1 MLKTNHGLK
10 YQSLAAR
17 CLESSDAFRVV
28 DAGAFLA
35 RLLVHENLGAGELI
49 EAVTRMVG
57 KYTKTIQDVT
67 ASFHLWESA
76 GAEEG
81 CKWLKAAVGLLESL
95 KPAMK
100 GVEEGE
106 KRLAAELLVEK
117 LAKFVVK
124 IWKKRNTED
133 TRLTSLL
140 FHASAQLIA
149 VYGTKLGPKASKMA
163 ASLADLALSSSA
175 SSPIPGWSTLLTS
188 CCNHSHLLEP
198 VSEWRERCWA
208 LVSKEFCPSV
218 ENKQLVSSLLAS
230 TSNSGV
236 LERMLVLVEGELPNV
251 SLWTE
256 VLKAEVSE
264 ECKDAKNK
272 SVESALVVILREAGR
287 QDTKVDLSLLPQ
299 LLDALFSGPPC
310 ISSQME
316 TLALAC
322 LALVPLANAS
332 SCLATLSLFLSHRT
346 GLSNQT
352 IPVVLALLRH
362 LLPSTTSNEDLQAL
376 AGVLGLISRQRDHWV
391 PVAANLIADLL
402 IHMSNLAP
410 SSRAVLT
417 SSLMPLIPFLDKHD
431 LELLSSSLDPATNEL
446 FKQLL
451 TNYNSNH
458 KFRGKV

>member
-1 MLKTNHGLK
+1 M
-10 YQSLAAR
+10 
-17 CLESSDAFRVV
+17 
-28 DAGAFLA
+28 A
-35 RLLVHENLGAGELI
+35 RLLKLEVLGTGELM

-76 GAEEG
+76 GTEEG

-106 KRLAAELLVEK
+106 KRVAAELLVEK
-117 LAKFVVK
+117 LSKFVVK

-133 TRLTSLL
+133 IRLTTLL
-140 FHASAQLIA
+140 FHATAHLIT
-149 VYGTKLGPKASKMA
+149 VLGTKLGPKASKMV
-163 ASLADLALSSSA
+163 ASLADLALSSSSA
-175 SSPIPGWSTLLTS
+175 PTPGWSTLLTS
-188 CCNHSHLLEP
+188 CCSHPNLLEQ

-208 LVSKEFCPSV
+208 LVSKEFCP
-218 ENKQLVSSLLAS
+218 ENKELVSSLLTS
-230 TSNSGV
+230 TSNPDL
-236 LERMLVLVEGELPNV
+236 LERMLVLVEGEAPNIA
-251 SLWTE
+251 LWTE
-256 VLKAEVSE
+256 VLRAEVAD
-264 ECKDAKNK
+264 ECKDSKNK
-272 SVESALVVILREAGR
+272 SVEAALVVILRESGR
-287 QDTKVDLSLLPQ
+287 SDTKVDLGLLPP
-299 LLDALFSGPPC
+299 LLDALFSAPPC

-322 LALVPLANAS
+322 LALVPLVKAAS
-332 SCLATLSLFLSHRT
+332 SLSTLSLFLSHRT

-352 IPVVLALLRH
+352 IPLVLALLRH

-376 AGVLGLISRQRDHWV
+376 AGVLGLVSRQRDHWG
-391 PVAANLIADLL
+391 PVAATLTADLL
-402 IHMSNLAP
+402 THMSNLAP
-410 SSRAVLT
+410 SSRALLT
-417 SSLMPLIPFLDKHD
+417 SALMPLLPFLDKHD
-431 LELLSSSLDPATNEL
+431 MELLSSSLDPATNEL

>member
-1 MLKTNHGLK
+1 LKTNHGLK

-17 CLESSDAFRVV
+17 CLESSDAFRFV

-35 RLLVHENLGAGELI
+35 RLLKLEQLGTGELM

-57 KYTKTIQDVT
+57 KFTKTIQDVT
-67 ASFHLWESA
+67 ASFHLWETA
-76 GAEEG
+76 GADEG
-81 CKWLKAAVGLLESL
+81 CKWVKATVGLLESL

-117 LAKFVVK
+117 LSKFVVK

-133 TRLTSLL
+133 IRLTTLL
-140 FHASAQLIA
+140 FHATAQLIA
-149 VYGTKLGPKASKMA
+149 VLGTKLGPKASKMA
-163 ASLADLALSSSA
+163 ASLTDLALSSSA
-175 SSPIPGWSTLLTS
+175 PTPGWSILLKS
-188 CCNHSHLLEP
+188 CCGHPNLLEQ
-198 VSEWRERCWA
+198 VSEWRERCWT
-208 LVSKEFCPSV
+208 LVSKEFCP
-218 ENKQLVSSLLAS
+218 ENKELVSSLLAS
-230 TSNSGV
+230 TSNPDV
-236 LERMLVLVEGELPNV
+236 LERMLVSVEGEVPNV
-251 SLWTE
+251 ALWTE
-256 VLKAEVSE
+256 VLRAEVAD
-264 ECKDAKNK
+264 ECKDSKNK
-272 SVESALVVILREAGR
+272 RVEAALVVILREAGR
-287 QDTKVDLSLLPQ
+287 SETKVDLGLLPP
-299 LLDALFSGPPC
+299 LLDALFSAPPC

-322 LALVPLANAS
+322 LALVPLVNAAS
-332 SCLATLSLFLSHRT
+332 SLATLSLFLSHRT

-376 AGVLGLISRQRDHWV
+376 AGVLGLVSRQRDHWG
-391 PVAANLIADLL
+391 PVAATLTADLL
-402 IHMSNLAP
+402 THMSNLAP

-417 SSLMPLIPFLDKHD
+417 SALMPLLPFLDKHD
-431 LELLSSSLDPATNEL
+431 MELLSSSLDPATNEL